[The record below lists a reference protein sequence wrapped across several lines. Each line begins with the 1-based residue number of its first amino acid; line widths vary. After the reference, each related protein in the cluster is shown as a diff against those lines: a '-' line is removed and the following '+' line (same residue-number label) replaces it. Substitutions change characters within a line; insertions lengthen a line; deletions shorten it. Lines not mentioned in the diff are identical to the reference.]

1 MLPDLIYK
9 RVNFE
14 VRESLK
20 KISQAFILVLL
31 KVLLHKMDGK

>member
-14 VRESLK
+14 VRESEKNLSG
-20 KISQAFILVLL
+20 IYPGTAQGFAA
-31 KVLLHKMDGK
+31 